1 MVILGIDPGLNAC
14 GYGVIG
20 LANGSLHSIAFGCV
34 KTKKLPNLSEKL
46 KKIFDGLT
54 NVIETHNPQ
63 FCAIEDIFYHENVN
77 TAIIMGHARGVA
89 ILAAR
94 QAEIEVFEYTSREI
108 KMSVTGN
115 GAASKQQIQS
125 MTQNLLHLPE
135 PPAPYDASDALA
147 VALCHYHRNKF
158 RLIETAITRPDTSG
172 K

>member
-20 LANGSLHSIAFGCV
+20 FINNSMSCINFGCV
-34 KTKKLPNLSEKL
+34 QTKKLPSLSEKL
-46 KKIFDGLT
+46 GKIFDGLSD
-54 NVIETHNPQ
+54 VIQTYNPH

-94 QAEIEVFEYTSREI
+94 QARIEVFEYTTREI

-125 MTQNLLHLPE
+125 MTQNLLNLPK
-135 PPAPYDASDALA
+135 PPTPYDASDALA

-158 RLIETAITRPDTSG
+158 RKIETGI

>member
-1 MVILGIDPGLNAC
+1 LVILGIDPGLNAC
-14 GYGVIG
+14 GYGVIS
-20 LANGSLHSIAFGCV
+20 LANGSLRCINFGCIQ
-34 KTKKLPNLSEKL
+34 TRKLPGLSEKL
-46 KKIFDGLT
+46 KKIFDDLT
-54 NVIETHNPQ
+54 NVIQIYNPH

-89 ILAAR
+89 ILAAY
-94 QAEIEVFEYTSREI
+94 QLGMEVFEYTSREV

-125 MTQNLLHLPE
+125 MIQNLLHLSK
-135 PPAPYDASDALA
+135 PPTPYDASDALA

-158 RLIETAITRPDTSG
+158 RLIETAM